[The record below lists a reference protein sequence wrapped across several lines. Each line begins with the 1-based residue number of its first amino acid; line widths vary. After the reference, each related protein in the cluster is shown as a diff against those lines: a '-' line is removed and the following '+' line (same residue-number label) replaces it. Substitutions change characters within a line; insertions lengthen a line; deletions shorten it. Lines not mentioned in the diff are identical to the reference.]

1 MLKTDC
7 DRVLFQKDDM
17 HFEKKKMYPVLARK
31 KIVRMQHIA
40 RAVRFTCAIAWEYK
54 F

>member
-17 HFEKKKMYPVLARK
+17 HFEKKDVSSPCQKENSAYAAYRS
-31 KIVRMQHIA
+31 
-40 RAVRFTCAIAWEYK
+40 CSAIYMCDCMGI
-54 F
+54 